1 MAKKKTSMGRQR
13 IEIKKIENEESRQVC
28 FSKRRAGLF
37 KKANELSILCGAE
50 VALIVFS
57 PAGKPFSFG
66 HPHVDSI
73 SNRFLAN
80 SMATSNYV
88 EPRHGAIMRELNR
101 KTTELVGL
109 SEAAKKKKAMLEEE
123 TIKRNNGDEPQRL
136 LWGANAEE
144 LDLEE
149 LVHLRSSLEELKMS
163 VGRRAERIN
172 SETAVAARNLFS
184 MCNGINNGFAVASGG
199 GGGGFVHGGGVFGIN
214 HGDEEAA
221 AYSFIPAAA
230 AAASSAH
237 HHHGFGYGHGFF

>member
-1 MAKKKTSMGRQR
+1 MGRQR
-13 IEIKKIENEESRQVC
+13 IEIKKIENEEARQVC

-73 SNRFLAN
+73 SDRFLAN
-80 SMATSNYV
+80 SMTTSNYV
-88 EPRHGAIMRELNR
+88 EPRYGAIMRELNR

-123 TIKRNNGDEPQRL
+123 TMMMRNYSGDELQRSM
-136 LWGANAEE
+136 WGTENVEG

-149 LVHLRSSLEELKMS
+149 LMRLKSSLEELKMS
-163 VGRRAERIN
+163 VGKRAERIN
-172 SETAVAARNLFS
+172 SETTVAARNLFS
-184 MCNGINNGFAVASGG
+184 MCNGINDGFAV
-199 GGGGFVHGGGVFGIN
+199 GGGGFVHGGGAFGIN
-214 HGDEEAA
+214 YGEEGA
-221 AYSFIPAAA
+221 AYSFIPAA

-237 HHHGFGYGHGFF
+237 HHHGFGVYGHGLFLVSRV